1 MSERTDPRAEFQ
13 RLALW
18 IFERQKAQGEKA
30 MAQLSDAELF
40 AKLDPESNSIA
51 ILVRHLY
58 GNMRSRWTNLLTSDG
73 EKGDR
78 KRDEEFIDPSEYK
91 RQQVMTWWE
100 DGWRFVFDAIKPLQ
114 PHEIDA
120 VVTIRREPLSVMAAI
135 LRQIDHYGHHVGQI
149 VLLAKHLRGGAWE
162 TLSIPRG
169 KSEEYL
175 RPS

>member
-1 MSERTDPRAEFQ
+1 MSEHIDPRTEFQ

-18 IFERQKAQGEKA
+18 IFARQKAQGEKA
-30 MAQLSDAELF
+30 MAQLSDEQLF

-58 GNMRSRWTNLLTSDG
+58 GNMRSRWTDLLTTDG
-73 EKGDR
+73 EKSDR
-78 KRDEEFIDPSEYK
+78 KRDDEFIEPAQHT
-91 RQQVMTWWE
+91 RHQVMSWWE
-100 DGWRFVFDAIKPLQ
+100 DGWRFVFDAIKPLR
-114 PHEIDA
+114 PDDIDA
-120 VVTIRREPLSVMAAI
+120 IVTIRREPLSVMAAI

-149 VLLAKHLRGGAWE
+149 VLLAKHLRGDDWE

-175 RPS
+175 RS